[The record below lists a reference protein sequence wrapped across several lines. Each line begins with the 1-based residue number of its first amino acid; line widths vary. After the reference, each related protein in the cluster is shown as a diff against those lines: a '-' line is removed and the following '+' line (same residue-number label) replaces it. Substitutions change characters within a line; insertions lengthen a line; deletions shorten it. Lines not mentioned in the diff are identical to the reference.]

1 LKKLLQLLK
10 KIPPDKLIHLLGGYF
25 IASLFPGDV
34 GLLVAILTGIG
45 KEVYD
50 YKTKTGTPEWRDA
63 ACTIA
68 GGVLYCA
75 KVALWSLL

>member
-1 LKKLLQLLK
+1 MNKLIQLLK

-25 IASLFPGDV
+25 IASLFPGHI
-34 GLLVAILTGIG
+34 GLFVAILTGIG

-50 YKTKTGTPEWRDA
+50 YKSKTGTPERKDA

-75 KVALWSLL
+75 KAALWSLL